1 VTEELETAWLHSAR
15 LSRRQAVLSSV
26 AVPALVAGVLNA
38 FSTAP
43 AVAQPAPAQ
52 TRQPANV
59 WSAINA
65 PVRDDLAVLEPRVYV
80 PDEISGD
87 LVIIDATTRAIVD
100 RFPVG
105 RIPHHVTP
113 AYDLSRLYVNV
124 MGSGWLV
131 ELELASGRPVRR
143 IPVVAPYNLYFSPAG
158 DLAIVAAESV
168 NRLDF
173 FDPITWRP
181 VRRLQIPVS
190 GVDHLDFSA
199 DGRSLLVSAEF
210 DGRVTKV
217 NLDSLAVESVLRV
230 GGSPI
235 DVKLAP
241 AGDVYFVANQQRH
254 GVSIVDAESPT
265 EIDFI
270 PTGLGA
276 HGLAISRDTTQV
288 YVSNRLAGTITA
300 IDFTTRDVVATW
312 RTGGSPDMLQVSAD
326 GSELWASGRNHGEVY
341 VLSLETG
348 ELLDRIRVGSGPHG
362 LTYFPQPG
370 RFCIG
375 HNGVYR

>member
-1 VTEELETAWLHSAR
+1 MFRAM
-15 LSRRQAVLSSV
+15 
-26 AVPALVAGVLNA
+26 AVPLMASSALNL
-38 FSTAP
+38 FSTTPALGQSGPRTRNAAP
-43 AVAQPAPAQ
+43 
-52 TRQPANV
+52 NV
-59 WSAINA
+59 WAAINA
-65 PVRDDLAVLEPRVYV
+65 PVRDDLAELPPRVYV
-80 PDEISGD
+80 PDEIGGD
-87 LVIIDATTRAIVD
+87 IVVIDATSRTIVD

-105 RIPHHVTP
+105 RTPHHVTP
-113 AYDLSRLYVNV
+113 SYDMSRLYVNV
-124 MGSGWLV
+124 MSSGWLT
-131 ELELASGRPVRR
+131 ELELTSGRPVRR

-158 DLAIVAAESV
+158 DLAIVAAESA

-173 FDPITWRP
+173 FDPISWRP
-181 VRRLQIPVS
+181 VKRLQIPAS

-210 DGRVTKV
+210 NGRVIKV
-217 NLDSLAVESVLRV
+217 NLDSLSVESVLFV

-241 AGDVYFVANQQRH
+241 AGDVFFVANQQRH
-254 GVSIVDAESPT
+254 GVSVIDAETPA

-270 PTGLGA
+270 PTGPGA
-276 HGLAISRDTTQV
+276 HGLAISRDTTQL
-288 YVSNRLAGTITA
+288 YVSNRLAGTISS
-300 IDFTTRDVVATW
+300 IDFSTREAVNIW

-341 VLSLETG
+341 VLDLESG
-348 ELLDRIRVGSGPHG
+348 GLLDRIRVGSGPHG

-370 RFCIG
+370 RFCVG